1 VSAGPDAALGAP
13 PVVAARCDPA
23 LSARVLASRPLHYAA
38 GADLDLDRPA
48 HVRAGSGLA
57 VVPTPAGVRLAV
69 VQDDAHFVALVDPE
83 TGLADAVTLPA
94 GVGGRRQFDAGRGN
108 KHHKLDLES
117 CLTVPDPDDGAPVLL
132 AFGSGSTDARERV
145 VVVRGLGSGPAE
157 AADVTLV
164 DASALYA
171 ALRARPD
178 FAGAELNVEGAAVVP
193 APGGDVVRLFAR
205 GNGAGG
211 AGSATCD
218 LALAPL
224 LAYLLGTAPA
234 PAPVPDAVVRYDL
247 GTIGGERL
255 GFTDAMPYG
264 GGVLYLAAAESSV
277 DVVEDGPVAGSA
289 VGLIT
294 ADGSARC
301 APIAGADGA
310 PFALKAEGVA
320 VAGPG
325 RLWVVLDVDDPDAPS
340 LLCEVGLEGDWHGAW
355 DGAPAAG

>member
-1 VSAGPDAALGAP
+1 VSGVRDAEAAAP
-13 PVVAARCDPA
+13 PVVAARRDPA
-23 LSARVLASRPLHYAA
+23 FSARVLASRPLHYAA
-38 GADLDLDRPA
+38 GADPALDRPA

-57 VVPTPAGVRLAV
+57 VISTAAGPRLAV
-69 VQDDAHFVALVDPE
+69 VQDDAHFVALVDPA

-94 GVGGRRQFDAGRGN
+94 GVGGRRQFDTGRGN
-108 KHHKLDLES
+108 KHHKLDLEA
-117 CLTVPDPDDGAPVLL
+117 CLTVPDPDGGAPVLL

-145 VVVRGLGSGPAE
+145 AVVRGLDAGAAE
-157 AADVTLV
+157 AADVALA

-178 FAGAELNVEGAAVVP
+178 FAGTELNVEGAALVP

-211 AGSATCD
+211 TGSATCD

-234 PAPVPDAVVRYDL
+234 PAPVPAAVVRYDL
-247 GTIGGERL
+247 GALGGERL

-264 GGVLYLAAAESSV
+264 APGAGGVLYLAAAESSA

-289 VGLIT
+289 VGLI
-294 ADGSARC
+294 AGDGSARW
-301 APIAGADGA
+301 APIEGADGA

-320 VAGPG
+320 SAGPG

-340 LLCEVGLEGDWHGAW
+340 LLCEVALEGA
-355 DGAPAAG
+355 

>member
-1 VSAGPDAALGAP
+1 MSDGSDAGAGLA
-13 PVVAARCDPA
+13 PVVAAPRDPA
-23 LSARVLASRPLHYAA
+23 LTARVLASRPLHYAA
-38 GADLDLDRPA
+38 GADPDLDRPA

-57 VVPTPAGVRLAV
+57 VVPTPAGPRLAV
-69 VQDDAHFVALVDPE
+69 VQDDAHFVALVDPA

-117 CLTVPDPDDGAPVLL
+117 CLTVPDPAGGAPVLL

-145 VVVRGLGSGPAE
+145 AVVRGLGSGPPE
-157 AADVTLV
+157 AADVTLA

-178 FAGAELNVEGAAVVP
+178 FAGTELNVEGAALVP
-193 APGGDVVRLFAR
+193 ALGGDVVRLFAR

-234 PAPVPDAVVRYDL
+234 PAPAPAAVVRYHL
-247 GTIGGERL
+247 GTLGGERL

-264 GGVLYLAAAESSV
+264 GGVLYLAAAESSA

-289 VGLIT
+289 VGLI
-294 ADGSARC
+294 AGDGSARW
-301 APIAGADGA
+301 APIEGADGA
-310 PFALKAEGVA
+310 PFALKAEGVGP
-320 VAGPG
+320 AGPG

-340 LLCEVGLEGDWHGAW
+340 LLCEVALEGAW
-355 DGAPAAG
+355 DGPRDGAGAAG